1 VAFTKP
7 KRAIGLDVG
16 TYAVKA
22 VQMSRSGNR
31 LYVDEAGYA
40 KVDRNLLNADPV
52 AAQSNAIRQA
62 LQQMAAQ
69 KALVVAALPGQ
80 AVVIRYPRINNPTQ
94 ATLSDLVQR
103 EAANSIPY
111 DLNEVFLDWTVL
123 EEMEEGDKRQ
133 AKVLLVAA
141 KHEVIDSRVQ
151 IIDAAEFQCGVLGVD
166 SLALADA
173 AEGCEFL
180 RDGETVA
187 MVNIG
192 LTSASIHFV
201 KDGISNFIRDVSW
214 GARELIQALTK
225 ERRMDYDDAD
235 KLLQQ
240 AVRGEVEAKKE
251 EPSASKEAAESS
263 PFDSGAPVS
272 LLDPL
277 DEDVS
282 PQTSHRHVEREKT
295 LDEIFKIPLARLVS
309 EVRRSFDYYEHQL
322 YERPVDRLLLS
333 GGIAGLPM
341 LKDTLQSELGVEA
354 LEVCDPANSAL
365 MLGDPTAMEPLSER
379 SAQFMV
385 AVGLA
390 ARGMAEL

>member
-1 VAFTKP
+1 MAFTKP

-22 VQMSRSGNR
+22 IQMSRSGGR
-31 LYVDEAGYA
+31 LYVEEAGYA

-62 LQQMAAQ
+62 LQQMPTQ
-69 KALVVAALPGQ
+69 KALMVAALPGQ

-123 EEMEEGDKRQ
+123 EESEEGDKRQ

-151 IIDAAEFQCGVLGVD
+151 IMDAAECQCAVLGVD

-173 AEGCEFL
+173 AEGCELL
-180 RDGETVA
+180 REGETVA

-192 LTSASIHFV
+192 LTSASIHFI

-214 GARELIQALTK
+214 GTRELIQALSK

-251 EPSASKEAAESS
+251 ETPPAEENADSS
-263 PFDSGAPVS
+263 PFDAGSPVS

-277 DEDVS
+277 DDDL
-282 PQTSHRHVEREKT
+282 PAQTAHRHAEREKT

-333 GGIAGLPM
+333 GGIAGLGL
-341 LKDTLQSELGVEA
+341 LKDTLQSELGVESV
-354 LEVCDPANSAL
+354 EICDPASSAL
-365 MLGDPTAMEPLSER
+365 MLGDAAAMEPLSER